1 MASQCS
7 SNAHA
12 DSTFDFGTDSEGS
25 DHEQSV
31 DISTGDHHE
40 RFEADMRED
49 RSTEESMDFNMFDC
63 SSSDG
68 EEIWELS
75 DSESGD
81 ESVADSNETVQQ
93 ILFGLTFFLSRKCLF
108 VEFPNHPLRSH
119 RSKCGAVLM
128 KQVRLQGKP
137 KFIPKKTYIY
147 HSVIKALV
155 DLAKR
160 PDF

>member
-1 MASQCS
+1 MPSKQPSQLTEPETDSETDVGFDWASQCS
-7 SNAHA
+7 SNAYA
-12 DSTFDFGTDSEGS
+12 DSTFDCGTDSEGS

-49 RSTEESMDFNMFDC
+49 RSTEESMDFNMSDC

-75 DSESGD
+75 DSESED

-93 ILFGLTFFLSRKCLF
+93 ILFGLTFFLSYILLSIGKSDGF
-108 VEFPNHPLRSH
+108 S
-119 RSKCGAVLM
+119 AVIY
-128 KQVRLQGKP
+128 QVCVCTTGRD
-137 KFIPKKTYIY
+137 T
-147 HSVIKALV
+147 
-155 DLAKR
+155 
-160 PDF
+160 